1 MSSHD
6 PEDPSMSDAPRE
18 GEGGNGWHPP
28 GESWPSSGVGSR
40 PATAVR
46 KEAGPKRA
54 FGSVRFLMGSARYRK
69 TGRIALWALVI
80 ALALGGIGFITYPL
94 VTDVWAHRIQHRLTQ
109 QFSSPQEKQLFLH
122 PVEGSPLTRLIIPRL
137 HISIIVVE
145 GISGNALRAGAGHY
159 PGTALPGAS
168 SGNIAIAGHRTGFG
182 EPFRHLERMR
192 PGDEVD
198 LVTPFG
204 TYKYVV
210 TGPFDGHGN
219 PWITGPQDWSVV
231 GPTPVA
237 ALTLTTC
244 DPPHTSLNR
253 LIVRAILAGKKSGTT

>member
-28 GESWPSSGVGSR
+28 GESWPSSSVGSR

-46 KEAGPKRA
+46 KEAAPKRA
-54 FGSVRFLMGSARYRK
+54 FGSVRFLLGSARYRK
-69 TGRIALWALVI
+69 TGRIALWFLVI
-80 ALALGGIGFITYPL
+80 ALALGGIGFLTYPL

-109 QFSSPQEKQLFLH
+109 EFSSPQEKQLFLH

-137 HISIIVVE
+137 HVSIIVVE

-159 PGTALPGAS
+159 PGTALPGAA

-182 EPFRHLERMR
+182 EPFRHLERMTK
-192 PGDEVD
+192 GDEVD

-210 TGPFDGHGN
+210 IGPFDGHGN
-219 PWITGPQDWSVV
+219 PWITAPTDWSVV

-237 ALTLTTC
+237 SLTLTTC

-253 LIVRAILAGKKSGTT
+253 MIVRAVLVGKKSGST